1 MKTLLYL
8 SSGSYE
14 EHYAS
19 LPFDALYFVDAN
31 KSLEQSF
38 LSAPSNLNFIGE
50 DALHA
55 IDVLKKKCITI
66 DYLVVINE
74 GLFEGGGLYPMFS
87 DFLMGYLHPL
97 LKDEFTLITDLN
109 YYKTSSYKALSKLDW
124 AVEKISELFPGDQ
137 NYISPRIFTTYAS
150 DKAEPFGQVFK
161 MRKVDCETVLSTK
174 NYRLKIKLIHGSI
187 WTDADD
193 LDYIGL
199 KLSND
204 GVRLTSSGIRN
215 IQTSSVFFS
224 AKTNVQNLN
233 NKSFEE
239 ILRDAESKQAQV
251 LGLTPWGANDYEQV
265 LTLLENHKGTNL
277 KEVRF
282 YHLNNNDFEGIYR
295 SYANRI
301 IEEYPNFFSEIRQS
315 NAYYNQYLSVIKRG
329 RGSLMLKLCTEIKQA
344 LKADEDFRFS
354 EIKIE
359 SNELRVQSRTKNQFV
374 QGLLQMAMK
383 SNN

>member
-1 MKTLLYL
+1 MKNLLYL
-8 SSGSYE
+8 ASGAYSFKYS
-14 EHYAS
+14 S
-19 LPFDALYFVDAN
+19 LPFDRMYFADYN
-31 KSLEQSF
+31 TSF
-38 LSAPSNLNFIGE
+38 QRGYPDEPTHIRFIGK
-50 DALHA
+50 DALLV
-55 IDVLKKKCITI
+55 IDQLKMDNVRI
-66 DYLVVINE
+66 DCLVVINE
-74 GLFEGGGLYPMFS
+74 GLWEGGGMYPLFS

-97 LKDEFTLITDLN
+97 LKEEFTLITDLN
-109 YYKTSSYKALSKLDW
+109 YYKTTTYKALSKLDW

-150 DKAEPFGQVFK
+150 DMAEPFGQVFK
-161 MRKVDCETVLSTK
+161 MRKVDCDTVLSTK
-174 NYRLKIKLIHGSI
+174 NNRLKIKLIHGSI

-204 GVRLTSSGIRN
+204 GVRLPSTGIRN
-215 IQTSSVFFS
+215 IQTSSDFFS
-224 AKTNVQNLN
+224 AKTNVHNLN
-233 NKSFEE
+233 NKSIEE
-239 ILRDAESKQAQV
+239 ILQDAESTGV
-251 LGLTPWGANDYEQV
+251 EILGLTPWGAKDYDKV
-265 LTLLENHKGTNL
+265 LALLENHQGTNL

-301 IEEYPNFFSEIRQS
+301 IEAYPNFFSDIIQS

-329 RGSLMLKLCTEIKQA
+329 RGSLMLKLCTEIEKA

-354 EIKIE
+354 EIKID
-359 SNELRVQSRTKNQFV
+359 SNELRVQSRSNNQFV

>member
-1 MKTLLYL
+1 MKTLVYL
-8 SSGSYE
+8 ASGAFKKEY
-14 EHYAS
+14 YT
-19 LPFDALYFVDAN
+19 LQFDAMYFIDYDAELR
-31 KSLEQSF
+31 KSYPIESTNIL
-38 LSAPSNLNFIGE
+38 FIGK
-50 DALHA
+50 DALLS
-55 IDVLKKKCITI
+55 IDELKRNNVQI
-66 DYLVVINE
+66 DCLVVINE
-74 GLFEGGGLYPMFS
+74 GLFEGGGVYPMFS
-87 DFLMGYLHPL
+87 DFLMGYLYSL

-109 YYKTSSYKALSKLDW
+109 YYKTTTYKALSKLDW

-150 DKAEPFGQVFK
+150 DMAEPFGQVFK

-174 NYRLKIKLIHGSI
+174 NNRLKIKLIHGSI

-215 IQTSSVFFS
+215 IQTSSDFFS

-251 LGLTPWGANDYEQV
+251 LGLTPWGACDYENV
-265 LTLLENHKGTNL
+265 LTLLENHQGTQV

-282 YHLNNNDFEGIYR
+282 YHLNKNDFAGIYK
-295 SYANRI
+295 SYANQI
-301 IEEYPNFFSEIRQS
+301 IAAYPKFFSDIIKS
-315 NAYYNQYLSVIKRG
+315 DAYFNQYLSVIKMGCGPTIR
-329 RGSLMLKLCTEIKQA
+329 KLCAEITQA

-359 SNELRVQSRTKNQFV
+359 SNALSVKSRTSNQFI
-374 QGLLQMAMK
+374 QDLLQTTMK
-383 SNN
+383 LKN